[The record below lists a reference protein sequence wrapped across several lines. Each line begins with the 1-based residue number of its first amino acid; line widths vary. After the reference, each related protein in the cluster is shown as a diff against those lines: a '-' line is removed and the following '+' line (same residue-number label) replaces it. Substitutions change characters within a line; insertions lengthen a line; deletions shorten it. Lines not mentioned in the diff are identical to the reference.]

1 MAKVK
6 DIADIDVKVG
16 SMSLIKGN
24 GIEAFDFARTCDEDC
39 PLFEHCNNDKKGK
52 CAVHVMYMNYVQQ
65 RLGIRR
71 LQNLDEVSKLKVAT
85 ELFPLFKQLLTF
97 KLYEASLPLSGII
110 TEKGT
115 MNPVYK
121 EIRQVIVSIN
131 NLIDSIFVNKK
142 GIKNQGEQI
151 TDPDFHT
158 KLLKGEVKNV

>member
-1 MAKVK
+1 
-6 DIADIDVKVG
+6 
-16 SMSLIKGN
+16 
-24 GIEAFDFARTCDEDC
+24 
-39 PLFEHCNNDKKGK
+39 
-52 CAVHVMYMNYVQQ
+52 
-65 RLGIRR
+65 
-71 LQNLDEVSKLKVAT
+71 
-85 ELFPLFKQLLTF
+85 
-97 KLYEASLPLSGII
+97 LPLSGII

-142 GIKNQGEQI
+142 GIKNQGEKL